1 MTINTM
7 IKLNSGNILVALLPT
22 RSHTYITL
30 TYITVTVCKLFKLE
44 GNDEVADLTHVI
56 VGFILRRILDGASFT
71 KLYKLICFVK
81 EINY

>member
-7 IKLNSGNILVALLPT
+7 IKLINGNILVALLPT

-44 GNDEVADLTHVI
+44 GNDEVADFNTCHSWLHFETDTGWCVI
-56 VGFILRRILDGASFT
+56 HKSVQTDFF
-71 KLYKLICFVK
+71 KK

>member
-7 IKLNSGNILVALLPT
+7 IKLINGNILVALLPT

-44 GNDEVADLTHVI
+44 GNDEVADFNTCHSWLHFETDTGWCVI
-56 VGFILRRILDGASFT
+56 HKAVQTDLFCKRNQL
-71 KLYKLICFVK
+71 
-81 EINY
+81 